1 MSGGGCWREKQVT
14 KQCREHGQNYG
25 LRAHYLCTGWPA
37 ETATPLTVVVS
48 EDWGYDRAASISFH
62 PEQASVLPV
71 TVRTSWNVPLLGHLV
86 AGGE

>member
-1 MSGGGCWREKQVT
+1 MEREAGYKTVQRAWPKLWVEGTLFVYRMACGDRHSADSG
-14 KQCREHGQNYG
+14 
-25 LRAHYLCTGWPA
+25 
-37 ETATPLTVVVS
+37 VS